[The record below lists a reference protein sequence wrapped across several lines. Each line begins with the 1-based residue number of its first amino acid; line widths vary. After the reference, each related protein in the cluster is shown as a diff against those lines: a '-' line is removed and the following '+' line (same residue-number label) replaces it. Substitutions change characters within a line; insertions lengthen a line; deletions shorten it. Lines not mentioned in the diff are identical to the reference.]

1 MKAWIDSKS
10 EKIQEASYLQS
21 AAYSQQDEISTR
33 LWHSSVIKQI
43 LNQTAEITVKRIY
56 IFKKF
61 KQQRH

>member
-1 MKAWIDSKS
+1 
-10 EKIQEASYLQS
+10 
-21 AAYSQQDEISTR
+21 
-33 LWHSSVIKQI
+33 